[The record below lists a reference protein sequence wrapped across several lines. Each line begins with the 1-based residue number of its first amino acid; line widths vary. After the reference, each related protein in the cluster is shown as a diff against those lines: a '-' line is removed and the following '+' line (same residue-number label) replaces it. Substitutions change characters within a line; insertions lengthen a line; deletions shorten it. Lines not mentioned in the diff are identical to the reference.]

1 MNLLKTKMRSD
12 LGRCG
17 EVTIGEVCEA
27 FFNVGSNGCLSTAV
41 LRGCEPSAVNRLGC

>member
-17 EVTIGEVCEA
+17 KVTVGEVCEA
-27 FFNVGSNGCLSTAV
+27 FLNVGSNGGLTTAV
-41 LRGCEPSAVNRLGC
+41 LRGSVPSPVNRFGC